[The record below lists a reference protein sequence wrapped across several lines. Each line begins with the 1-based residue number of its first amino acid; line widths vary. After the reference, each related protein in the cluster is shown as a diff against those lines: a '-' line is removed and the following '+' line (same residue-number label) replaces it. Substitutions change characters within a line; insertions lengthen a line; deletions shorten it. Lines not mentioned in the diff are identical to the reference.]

1 MVSSCPNIKVVRGR
15 VGSPAELRW
24 REAIFNF
31 RQFDTFVQ
39 DLVSYPYDL
48 AEILHAALK
57 WEVMTKCRSGKKNS
71 VERFSRYCNFWGC
84 WGAWKWVFG
93 HFVKYLFSYPYDLA
107 EIWHAALKWGV
118 MTTCRSGRKKSDE

>member
-24 REAIFNF
+24 REAIFNY
-31 RQFDTFVQ
+31 RQLAPCVD
-39 DLVSYPYDL
+39 DLFSYPYDL

-71 VERFSRYCNFWGC
+71 VEWFSRYSNFCGC
-84 WGAWKWVFG
+84 WGRLNGFLDILSN
-93 HFVKYLFSYPYDLA
+93 LFSYPYDLA
-107 EIWHAALKWGV
+107 EIWHAVLN
-118 MTTCRSGRKKSDE
+118 